1 MSFEIIKER
10 RLAMGLSQKQLA
22 EMIGI
27 SQQHL
32 DRYEKGYQIPV
43 EKIPN
48 VAKAL
53 KIDMWRLLP
62 EEFEKPEE
70 VLTDDEKAMLE
81 LFRKSKSNNSNAE
94 TTTKAG

>member
-53 KIDMWRLLP
+53 KIDMWKLLP
-62 EEFEKPEE
+62 KEFEKPEE

-81 LFRKSKSNNSNAE
+81 LFRKSKSNNSNE
-94 TTTKAG
+94 STTTKAG